1 MTKRLSMTNAQF
13 LLALKFLTTAI
24 FLFLDVWATID
35 VLKKGGNDALF
46 YVLAIWICSLVVYLG
61 IWSKKFWS

>member
-1 MTKRLSMTNAQF
+1 MTKRLSMTDSQF

-35 VLKKGGNDALF
+35 LLKKGSIDALF
-46 YVLAIWICSLVVYLG
+46 YIFAIWICSLVIYLG
-61 IWSKKFWS
+61 IWSKKFWG